1 MADHDF
7 LSVRDLGINF
17 GGLAAL
23 ADLSFDLK
31 QGQIKGLIGPNGAG
45 KSTLFNIV
53 AGLLQPGRGDVSFR
67 GRSVQGL
74 PPHQRVRLG
83 IARTFQNLQIFK
95 DLTVLE
101 NVMVGCHARFGS
113 GMWACMLRTPRQR
126 RDERQMRDIA
136 MQRLEQ
142 LHLARH
148 ADVLAADLSFGQ
160 AKILEIARAL
170 AADPSLLLLDE
181 PVAGVP
187 HAEVAQVAQVIREVN
202 ASGVSVLLVEHNMSF
217 VMQLC
222 DDILVLN
229 YGRKIAEGQAD
240 AVRVDPLV
248 LKAYLGEDMPDA

>member
-1 MADHDF
+1 
-7 LSVRDLGINF
+7 
-17 GGLAAL
+17 
-23 ADLSFDLK
+23 
-31 QGQIKGLIGPNGAG
+31 
-45 KSTLFNIV
+45 
-53 AGLLQPGRGDVSFR
+53 
-67 GRSVQGL
+67 
-74 PPHQRVRLG
+74 
-83 IARTFQNLQIFK
+83 
-95 DLTVLE
+95 
-101 NVMVGCHARFGS
+101 
-113 GMWACMLRTPRQR
+113 
-126 RDERQMRDIA
+126 

-142 LHLARH
+142 LHLARQ

-170 AADPSLLLLDE
+170 AADPTLLLLDE

-202 ASGVSVLLVEHNMSF
+202 ASGVTVLLVEHNMSF